1 MVIKNK
7 GDAAAAVALLAS
19 MGALY
24 AQSHNIVDSLKYA
37 LGGFFFPYVMLG
49 TISVLSLILL
59 YQSIDFSGAP
69 APEADKETQARTAR
83 SLALQAGTIGL
94 LASYI
99 FIMPFTGY
107 VPTTVVYLVV
117 CMAFLGERSPRRLA
131 LYALC
136 AVLTTAV
143 LYAVFGKMLH
153 LFLP

>member
-7 GDAAAAVALLAS
+7 NDAAAAVALLAS

-59 YQSIDFSGAP
+59 YQSIDFSGTAAP
-69 APEADKETQARTAR
+69 QTDEEVRKRNLR
-83 SLALQAGTIGL
+83 ALGVQAGTIGL
-94 LASYI
+94 LAFYI
-99 FIMPFTGY
+99 FIMPYTGY
-107 VPTTVVYLVV
+107 VPTTVAFLII
-117 CMAFLGERSPRRLA
+117 CMAFLGERSPRRFA
-131 LYALC
+131 LYAVC
-136 AVLTTAV
+136 AAITTAV
-143 LYAVFGKMLH
+143 LYVVFGKMLH